1 MAPDTIGSV
10 TIPHY
15 ILRMGLERIFV
26 AFAIAG
32 SASSIALMITLLW
45 VH

>member
-1 MAPDTIGSV
+1 MEPPDHKQASRY
-10 TIPHY
+10 PCCA
-15 ILRMGLERIFV
+15 MGLERIFV

-32 SASSIALMITLLW
+32 GASSIALMIMLLW